1 MPEKQVNLELVSS
14 YVRMFD
20 DKPIK
25 VKNFWGINR
34 EGANYTPLTLASPLY
49 DRYFPEVT
57 YENSPQLVEITLIK

>member
-1 MPEKQVNLELVSS
+1 
-14 YVRMFD
+14 MFD

-57 YENSPQLVEITLIK
+57 FENSPQMVELKLIKEE

>member
-1 MPEKQVNLELVSS
+1 MKFWIARDEDGSLW
-14 YVRMFD
+14 MFD